1 MNKDKYLEKGGF
13 MPKKISIVIED
24 DLVDIIQKD
33 SLTNKISVGEAIRR
47 KLVDA
52 YYSNQ
57 KQEEKIVKKYDEFEV
72 KVEKKIEEEFSKIK
86 SMLLRSN
93 LYEITNL
100 HLIKVLIKDIIG
112 KDLNN
117 EEQKKLIQKYLSAAK
132 SLTLYHEVDSINTQE
147 RFESNV
153 SEEYL
158 KR

>member
-1 MNKDKYLEKGGF
+1 